1 MKKLLSVLL
10 SAALI
15 GGLCAGCSKAPKEE
29 GGDSGIEVSGEES
42 EKSKTTL
49 TFVQHMSGVITDEL
63 QAVLDEF
70 EAETLR
76 GQAAC
81 RQKDAAALE
90 KTAAELQSL
99 WEKREGFLSFYVHH
113 DDLDRLEM
121 GLVSLSAHIENESFE
136 NAFSALEQL
145 RFQASHIY
153 QRELPGWNN
162 LF

>member
-1 MKKLLSVLL
+1 MGRLITIGIILTAILGLSL
-10 SAALI
+10 
-15 GGLCAGCSKAPKEE
+15 GGLNYARG
-29 GGDSGIEVSGEES
+29 
-42 EKSKTTL
+42 L
-49 TFVQHMSGVITDEL
+49 R
-63 QAVLDEF
+63 DEF

-90 KTAAELQSL
+90 KTAAELQAL

>member
-1 MKKLLSVLL
+1 MGRLITIGIILTAILGLSL
-10 SAALI
+10 
-15 GGLCAGCSKAPKEE
+15 GGLSYARG
-29 GGDSGIEVSGEES
+29 
-42 EKSKTTL
+42 L
-49 TFVQHMSGVITDEL
+49 R
-63 QAVLDEF
+63 DEF

>member
-1 MKKLLSVLL
+1 MGRLITIGIILTAILGLSL
-10 SAALI
+10 
-15 GGLCAGCSKAPKEE
+15 GGLNYARG
-29 GGDSGIEVSGEES
+29 
-42 EKSKTTL
+42 L
-49 TFVQHMSGVITDEL
+49 R
-63 QAVLDEF
+63 DEF
-70 EAETLR
+70 DAETLR

>member
-1 MKKLLSVLL
+1 MGRLITIGIILTAILGLSL
-10 SAALI
+10 
-15 GGLCAGCSKAPKEE
+15 GGLNYARG
-29 GGDSGIEVSGEES
+29 
-42 EKSKTTL
+42 L
-49 TFVQHMSGVITDEL
+49 R
-63 QAVLDEF
+63 DEF

-121 GLVSLSAHIENESFE
+121 GLVSLSAHLENESFE

>member
-1 MKKLLSVLL
+1 MGRLITIGIILTAILGLSL
-10 SAALI
+10 
-15 GGLCAGCSKAPKEE
+15 GGLNYARG
-29 GGDSGIEVSGEES
+29 
-42 EKSKTTL
+42 L
-49 TFVQHMSGVITDEL
+49 R
-63 QAVLDEF
+63 DEF

-113 DDLDRLEM
+113 DDMDRLEM

>member
-1 MKKLLSVLL
+1 MGRLITIGIILTAILGLSL
-10 SAALI
+10 
-15 GGLCAGCSKAPKEE
+15 GGLNYARGLRE
-29 GGDSGIEVSGEES
+29 
-42 EKSKTTL
+42 
-49 TFVQHMSGVITDEL
+49 
-63 QAVLDEF
+63 EF